1 MPSRPSLGRTVRK
14 EAGTETRPL
23 VSILLVNADT
33 NWSISP
39 SRTRAD
45 AGRLQKLEVQAP
57 VRESGGR
64 GGADPPVASKE
75 RGQPPPLTH
84 RTGNHGI
91 AWEFMGV
98 NGERRERRGNPRE
111 NAAKEPRRS
120 LLLVNRADCR
130 FRAKQGTSANER
142 GLIVSA
148 TDSRGAL
155 RG

>member
-1 MPSRPSLGRTVRK
+1 MPSRPSLARTVRK

-45 AGRLQKLEVQAP
+45 AGRLPKLEVQAP
-57 VRESGGR
+57 ARKIGGR

-91 AWEFMGV
+91 AGEFMGV
-98 NGERRERRGNPRE
+98 NGECRERRLLYTG
-111 NAAKEPRRS
+111 KRRK
-120 LLLVNRADCR
+120 RATPV
-130 FRAKQGTSANER
+130 FTLG
-142 GLIVSA
+142 
-148 TDSRGAL
+148 
-155 RG
+155 

>member
-1 MPSRPSLGRTVRK
+1 MPSRPSLARTVRK

-45 AGRLQKLEVQAP
+45 AGRFQKLEVQAP
-57 VRESGGR
+57 ARKMVGE
-64 GGADPPVASKE
+64 AAQIPPWPLKE

-84 RTGNHGI
+84 RTGNDGI

-98 NGERRERRGNPRE
+98 NGECRERRLYTRE
-111 NAAKEPRRS
+111 NAAKEPCLS

-130 FRAKQGTSANER
+130 FRGKQ
-142 GLIVSA
+142 
-148 TDSRGAL
+148 
-155 RG
+155 